1 MFEGFNLTT
10 VQAGEVS
17 IRARIGGS
25 GPPLL
30 LLHGNPQ
37 THVMWHKVAPQL
49 ARAFTVIATDL
60 TGYGKSSKP
69 PSSPR
74 HEAYSK
80 RAMARDQVEVMHKLG
95 FSRFAVAGHDR
106 GGRVGYRMALD
117 FPDVVQRLAFQVAQ
131 DPDGTVQGRH
141 ALELGIQAGHFRTR
155 LWRGTGGDEV
165 RVVRQRIEAQER
177 PQPPPSEPPH
187 RAAHTDAREPAL
199 DRARVT
205 DLQKPAMGLQK
216 HVLDEIVELVVAP
229 QQPQADARHVGR
241 VAPEQGIEVGRAR
254 FAELSRSPALH
265 HPKVRAAARL
275 VPFMRR
281 HAIDQSFHPSVGW
294 TEQIGSHRA
303 QLPRGRN

>member
-1 MFEGFNLTT
+1 MFEGFTLTT

-17 IRARIGGS
+17 IRARVGGS

-117 FPDVVQRLAFQVAQ
+117 FPDVVQRLAVLDIIPTLDSFASGGREFGLGYYHWFFLAQ
-131 DPDGTVQGRH
+131 PEPLPEKLIGADPDWFWHWHTDRGARGAFTPDAVQDYLECFRDPDTIRAICEDYRAGAGIDCDIDRADRDAGRRIQCPLLVLWG
-141 ALELGIQAGHFRTR
+141 AQSRLEQWYYTLAVWRQWADDVRGHS
-155 LWRGTGGDEV
+155 LPCGHYIPE
-165 RVVRQRIEAQER
+165 EL
-177 PQPPPSEPPH
+177 PSETE
-187 RAAHTDAREPAL
+187 AALGEFFT
-199 DRARVT
+199 
-205 DLQKPAMGLQK
+205 Q
-216 HVLDEIVELVVAP
+216 
-229 QQPQADARHVGR
+229 
-241 VAPEQGIEVGRAR
+241 
-254 FAELSRSPALH
+254 
-265 HPKVRAAARL
+265 
-275 VPFMRR
+275 
-281 HAIDQSFHPSVGW
+281 
-294 TEQIGSHRA
+294 
-303 QLPRGRN
+303 